1 MQVRRP
7 KILGT
12 LKICRMMAGN
22 LAVKNDIKNAPNKLI
37 ITVSSFEHGEE
48 LIAKLRAA
56 RAGEVITI

>member
-37 ITVSSFEHGEE
+37 ITVSSYEHCEE
-48 LIAKLRAA
+48 LIAKLKADRD
-56 RAGEVITI
+56 GEVITV